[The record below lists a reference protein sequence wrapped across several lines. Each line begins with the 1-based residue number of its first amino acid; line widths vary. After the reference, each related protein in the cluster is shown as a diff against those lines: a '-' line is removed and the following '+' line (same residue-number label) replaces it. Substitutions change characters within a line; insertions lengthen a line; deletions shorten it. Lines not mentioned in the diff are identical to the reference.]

1 MGADRADLRGGLKP
15 GDKLPS
21 VRELAVEAGV
31 NVNTVRAVYAR
42 LESQGLIRSEQG
54 RGTFVTEQEEAA
66 AASDAEVRRDLK
78 RRIAML
84 EAELVRRPQLPAEAS
99 AERRGGAG
107 RLASTEEL
115 AQIHDDL
122 LGRLQRIDE
131 DRAEILRSLE
141 ELRAAAQLEPE
152 PAPLARIAARAPAS
166 RARACAGWAPRRR
179 PDSEAGHDYRCGPR
193 NEDPPHQRRRHQR
206 RGAARDAAGAAG
218 GARRRAGDDR
228 PGLQSQRDRAQHH
241 HARRRCGS
249 TRWSSATAPP
259 ATPPTAPRWTA
270 CASPRWA

>member
-1 MGADRADLRGGLKP
+1 MKP

-54 RGTFVTEQEEAA
+54 RGTFVTDQEEAA

-141 ELRAAAQLEPE
+141 ELRAAARLEPE
-152 PAPLARIAARAPAS
+152 PAPAREDRRSSAS
-166 RARACAGWAPRRR
+166 LK
-179 PDSEAGHDYRCGPR
+179 
-193 NEDPPHQRRRHQR
+193 
-206 RGAARDAAGAAG
+206 
-218 GARRRAGDDR
+218 GARV
-228 PGLQSQRDRAQHH
+228 
-241 HARRRCGS
+241 
-249 TRWSSATAPP
+249 RWVGA
-259 ATPPTAPRWTA
+259 
-270 CASPRWA
+270 